1 MLTSTNVPDVSR
13 SDTTPVTTATTRY
26 SLEDWRAAVAELD
39 GCGGNEHLER
49 ATVLGRLM
57 DEVRANARGG
67 ALPGQTRFVLALCDV
82 YESRQRRRL
91 GYATVSE
98 LADLVGAA

>member
-1 MLTSTNVPDVSR
+1 MLTDTNLPDANR
-13 SDTTPVTTATTRY
+13 SDTTPVTAATVRY
-26 SLEDWRAAVAELD
+26 TLDDWRAAVAELA

-67 ALPGQTRFVLALCDV
+67 ALLEQTRYALAICDA
-82 YESRQRRRL
+82 YELRRRKAL

-98 LADLVGAA
+98 LAVLVGAA

>member
-1 MLTSTNVPDVSR
+1 
-13 SDTTPVTTATTRY
+13 
-26 SLEDWRAAVAELD
+26 
-39 GCGGNEHLER
+39 
-49 ATVLGRLM
+49 M

-67 ALPGQTRFVLALCDV
+67 ALLEQTRYALAICDA
-82 YESRQRRRL
+82 YELRRRKAL

>member
-1 MLTSTNVPDVSR
+1 LD
-13 SDTTPVTTATTRY
+13 
-26 SLEDWRAAVAELD
+26 DWRAAVAELA
-39 GCGGNEHLER
+39 GCDGNEHLER

-67 ALPGQTRFVLALCDV
+67 AVPEQTRFVLALCDA
-82 YESRQRRRL
+82 YELRRRKAL

-98 LADLVGAA
+98 LAVLVGAA